1 MKSSTLLK
9 QSMKYLWDGKGDY
22 GDIRDDTNLTRNI
35 CITMEL
41 FAESRER
48 DHGYEDALWDKIY
61 DIQALIEGRLGGTQY
76 EEWLLKE
83 GFLTKD
89 QWIVRYGSY
98 YDLPDFYRY
107 IDYSGDFQPEF
118 EALTK
123 KIQLSRKE
131 WMKALI
137 AEFKAK
143 GD

>member
-1 MKSSTLLK
+1 MKTSTLI
-9 QSMKYLWDGKGDY
+9 QRSMKYLWDGKDDY
-22 GDIRDDTNLTRNI
+22 SNVSDSSDSTRHI
-35 CITMEL
+35 CVAMEL

-61 DIQALIEGRLGGTQY
+61 DIQALIEGRLGGTHY

-89 QWIVRYGSY
+89 QWVVRYGSY
-98 YDLPDFYRY
+98 YDLPDFYYY
-107 IDYSGDFQPEF
+107 IDYGGEFRPEF